1 MTDMTDTF
9 ETSSC
14 SQWSAVF
21 SSWSLREQLGKSDG
35 SDLVLRNRIVMAPM
49 TRRFA
54 GEDGVPTAEMANYY
68 QKRAAGE
75 VGLIISEGTAVDSL
89 HAYDTKTV
97 PRFETEEQIEGWK
110 RIVDVVHEEGGAFA
124 PQLWHCGRLSADPI
138 GPSTVSAEDLS
149 RKADGSARPGIRGM
163 NDNDFSQVESAFAEA
178 AKKAK
183 LIGCDAVEL
192 HGAHGYLLDSFLSSA
207 TNKRRDDYG
216 GPLENRMRFPLRVVR
231 AVRSAV
237 GDDYPII
244 YRFSQWRIDDFN
256 DVKFKDPDELGV
268 WVNALKE
275 AGVDV
280 LHASTRS
287 AVAPG
292 FPEVDGERTLAGW
305 ARKLSGLPVIAV
317 GKISVTL
324 TMDEAFGEREDAVSD
339 PGYAFDLIER
349 NEADLLAVG
358 RALIANPDWVRI
370 VRDEDWHQLKPFDRV
385 QLVRL
390 V

>member
-1 MTDMTDTF
+1 MTDMTDTC

-14 SQWSAVF
+14 SQWSTVF
-21 SSWSLREQLGKSDG
+21 APWSLREQLGKSYG
-35 SDLVLRNRIVMAPM
+35 PDLVLRNRIVMAPM

-54 GEDGVPTAEMANYY
+54 SEDGVPTAEMAAYY
-68 QKRAAGE
+68 RKRAAGE

-97 PRFETEEQIEGWK
+97 PRFETDEQIDSWK
-110 RIVDVVHEEGGAFA
+110 RIVDEVHAEGSAFA
-124 PQLWHCGRLSADPI
+124 PQLWHCGRLSSDPI
-138 GPSTVSAEDLS
+138 GPSCVSSEDLP
-149 RKADGSARPGIRGM
+149 RKADGSARPGIREMDEG
-163 NDNDFSQVESAFAEA
+163 DFSQVENAFAEA
-178 AKKAK
+178 ARKAK

-192 HGAHGYLLDSFLSSA
+192 HGAHGYLLDSFLSNA
-207 TNKRRDDYG
+207 TNLRKDDYG
-216 GPLENRMRFPLRVVR
+216 GSLANRMRFPLRVVR

-256 DVKFKDPDELGV
+256 DVKFANPDELGV
-268 WVNALKE
+268 WVNGLKD

-280 LHASTRS
+280 LHVSTRS
-287 AVAPG
+287 AVAAG

-339 PGYAFDLIER
+339 PTPAFALLDR
-349 NEADLLAVG
+349 GEADLLAVG

-370 VRDEDWHQLKPFDRV
+370 VRDEDWRMLKPFDRT
-385 QLVRL
+385 QLGKL